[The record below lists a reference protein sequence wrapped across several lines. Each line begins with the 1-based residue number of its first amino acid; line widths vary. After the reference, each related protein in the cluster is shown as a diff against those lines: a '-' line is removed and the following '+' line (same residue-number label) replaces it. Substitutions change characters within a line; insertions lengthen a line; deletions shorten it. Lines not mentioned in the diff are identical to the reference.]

1 MNESVTSVDRQSV
14 RLKVSSRVARIV
26 AGHDGRDAQL
36 RAVRGTLDLTDVE
49 RLTLLVYFR
58 QGADKELI
66 EETRQ
71 ALESFPGERLRLL
84 AADPALHP
92 RLLTFLAR
100 RYTGRYGLDA
110 LLIANPSLPEELRH
124 DLKVAAE
131 RNSGEKP
138 GAISELS
145 QGEMPDE
152 NPEDIET
159 TDSDTETCE
168 EFDSDEESDSPDH
181 LSKYQMTMQ
190 MGVAEKIKAAQ
201 TGDKEWRGLLI
212 NDPNKLVS
220 SAVLKN
226 PRITEGEVYAIAR
239 NRSTNDELIRLILLN
254 REWIKNYSIK
264 LALVMHPRTPL
275 GNALRFMGVLTEKDL
290 KNLVK
295 SREISPVIV
304 NNARRMLLAKD
315 KRR

>member
-1 MNESVTSVDRQSV
+1 MNESGSQKNKQSV
-14 RLKVSSRVARIV
+14 RLKVSSRVSRIV
-26 AGHDGRDAQL
+26 AGTDGRDQQL
-36 RAVRGTLDLTDVE
+36 RAIRGQLDLTDAE
-49 RLTLLVYFR
+49 RLTLLIYFG
-58 QGADKELI
+58 QGSDRELI
-66 EETRQ
+66 HETRQ
-71 ALESFPGERLRLL
+71 ALDLFPEESLRHL
-84 AADPALHP
+84 AADSGLHP
-92 RLLTFLAR
+92 RLLSFLAR
-100 RYTGRYGLDA
+100 RYAGRHGLDA
-110 LLIANPSLPEELRH
+110 LLIANPSLPDELRH
-124 DLKVAAE
+124 NLQVAANE
-131 RNSGEKP
+131 NRTEKP
-138 GAISELS
+138 VEITESS
-145 QGEMPDE
+145 QGETPDDIQE
-152 NPEDIET
+152 EDGSD
-159 TDSDTETCE
+159 DSNTET
-168 EFDSDEESDSPDH
+168 SDELDTVEEPDSSEH

-212 NDPNKLVS
+212 NDSNKLVS

-226 PRITEGEVYAIAR
+226 PRITEGEVYAVAR
-239 NRSTNDELIRLILLN
+239 NKSTNDELIRLILLN

>member
-1 MNESVTSVDRQSV
+1 MNESDSQKTKQSV

-26 AGHDGRDAQL
+26 AGRDDRDQQL
-36 RAVRGTLDLTDVE
+36 QAIRGQLDLSDAE
-49 RLTLLVYFR
+49 RMTLLVYFG
-58 QGADKELI
+58 QGADRELRL
-66 EETRQ
+66 ETRQ
-71 ALESFPGERLRLL
+71 ALELFPGEQLRLL
-84 AADPALHP
+84 ATDSGLHP
-92 RLLTFLAR
+92 RLLTFLAK
-100 RYTGRYGLDA
+100 RYAGRHGLDT
-110 LLIANPSLPEELRH
+110 LLIANPSLPDRVRH
-124 DLKVAAE
+124 DLLAAAHQNTE
-131 RNSGEKP
+131 DKP
-138 GAISELS
+138 ADRTELS
-145 QGEMPDE
+145 QGGTPDE
-152 NPEDIET
+152 NREGVDSED
-159 TDSDTETCE
+159 SNTETSE
-168 EFDSDEESDSPDH
+168 EPDPAEETESSEH
-181 LSKYQMTMQ
+181 LSKYQMTMH

-212 NDPNKLVS
+212 NDSNKLVS

-239 NRSTNDELIRLILLN
+239 NKSTNDELIRLILLN